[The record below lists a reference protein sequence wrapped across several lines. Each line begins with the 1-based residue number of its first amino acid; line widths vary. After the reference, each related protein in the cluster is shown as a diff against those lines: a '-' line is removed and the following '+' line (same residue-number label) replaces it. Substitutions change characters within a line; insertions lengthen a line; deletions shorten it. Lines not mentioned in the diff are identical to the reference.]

1 MRQKTATT
9 PKRHSRRRRKS
20 RGPELF
26 LSFMMFVLT
35 FILIV
40 VLIVG
45 CVFGY
50 RFLKGSRIKD
60 TPLETSRGV
69 VPETLAESDE

>member
-1 MRQKTATT
+1 
-9 PKRHSRRRRKS
+9 
-20 RGPELF
+20 
-26 LSFMMFVLT
+26 MMFVLT